1 VQLVLVALNNINT
14 WMVFP
19 YVIKKTLFEIC
30 SGLDRTV
37 IGEHWISGETDEE
50 NFGLSAR
57 IVFRRA

>member
-1 VQLVLVALNNINT
+1 MQLVLVALNNINT

-37 IGEHWISGETDEE
+37 IDEHWISGETEEE
-50 NFGLSAR
+50 NIGLSTS